1 MTEHLNKNMVREEY
15 VINGIRGWVLEKIYG
30 HKVKRVVYNDNA
42 YKQAFNI
49 LILKKNSY
57 WCI

>member
-42 YKQAFNI
+42 YK
-49 LILKKNSY
+49 
-57 WCI
+57 